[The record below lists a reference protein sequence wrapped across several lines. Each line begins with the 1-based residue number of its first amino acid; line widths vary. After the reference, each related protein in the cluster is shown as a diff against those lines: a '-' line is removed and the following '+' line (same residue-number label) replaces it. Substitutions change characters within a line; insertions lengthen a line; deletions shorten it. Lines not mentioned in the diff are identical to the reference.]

1 MAKGSMIDAITYYTT
16 KDPTKIVDLEL
27 KGDPGSD
34 TNPYCVE
41 DYEDLIS
48 TQYKYNYMLVSDIN
62 FEKYFKKKYGLGWNN
77 YSSGVVRLTVIKFNT
92 LFDFNGYAFHNLIF
106 KNYNAYK
113 SSAQIHG
120 SSILFAC
127 DTPQTRETP
136 EIYVKKLKITNCV
149 FSESYFTNNSL
160 CLISCGRRKASS
172 YELNIGYFNFIEP
185 EINLYFSNDFVEAT
199 AANLGI
205 FSWLLP
211 DPNCITGVDISSGY
225 SNPSESIK
233 IFDAIIKISG
243 KFYDYTS
250 SLDMISGLIYR
261 GSNGGWAMYYN
272 TTIIL
277 NEPVI
282 KLRTQTFADL
292 SMMNVGLIDNL
303 HITGKVTLRPE
314 SESRNS
320 FTLLGTR
327 TSRTNTVFFDAE
339 IVNDSDIPITLN
351 YYNTSP
357 AGVVINKDKIKAEN
371 NVTLT
376 CSNSDN
382 EKYLLTTE
390 QLKDRDLLEELNF
403 LRFGLEE

>member
-48 TQYKYNYMLVSDIN
+48 TQYEYNYMLVSDIN

-77 YSSGVVRLTVIKFNT
+77 YSSQVVRLTVIKFNT

-106 KNYNAYK
+106 KNYHAYD
-113 SSAQIHG
+113 SNSQVIG
-120 SSILFAC
+120 SSILFSCGPLA
-127 DTPQTRETP
+127 EVKP
-136 EIYVKKLKITNCV
+136 EIYVKKLKITNLV
-149 FSESYFTNNSL
+149 FSESYIDENIFN
-160 CLISCGRRKASS
+160 LISCCRKSGS
-172 YELNIGYFNFIEP
+172 GNIEYFNFIEP
-185 EINLYFSNDFVEAT
+185 EINLYFSNDFAT
-199 AANLGI
+199 GTVPNLGI
-205 FSWLLP
+205 FNIQIPSL
-211 DPNCITGVDISSGY
+211 NAITGIDDILTYTSL
-225 SNPSESIK
+225 PSSIK

-243 KFYDYTS
+243 KFYDNS
-250 SLDMISGLIYR
+250 SSGDMISGLILN
-261 GSNGGWAMYYN
+261 GSNGGWTMYYN

-277 NEPVI
+277 NKPVI
-282 KLRTQTFADL
+282 KFGSPSFARLDR
-292 SMMNVGLIDNL
+292 MNVGLMDNL

-327 TSRTNTVFFDAE
+327 GSRTNTVLFDAE

-357 AGVVINKDKIKAEN
+357 AGVIINKDKIKTEN

-382 EKYLLTTE
+382 EEYLLTTE

-403 LRFGLEE
+403 LCFGLEE

>member
-48 TQYKYNYMLVSDIN
+48 TQYEYNYMLVSDIN

-106 KNYNAYK
+106 KNYHGYDSNNAV
-113 SSAQIHG
+113 IG

-127 DTPQTRETP
+127 DTPQTSETP

-149 FSESYFTNNSL
+149 FSESYIDENIFN
-160 CLISCGRRKASS
+160 LISCCRKNVPIG
-172 YELNIGYFNFIEP
+172 YGIGYFNFIEP
-185 EINLYFSNDFVEAT
+185 EINLYFSNDFST
-199 AANLGI
+199 GTYPNLGI
-205 FSWLLP
+205 FNWQMPSQ
-211 DPNCITGVDISSGY
+211 NAITGADFTTNSDY
-225 SNPSESIK
+225 NTPSKSIK
-233 IFDAIIKISG
+233 IFDSIIKISG
-243 KFYDYTS
+243 KFYDS
-250 SLDMISGLIYR
+250 SNNDMISGLIHNGAN
-261 GSNGGWAMYYN
+261 GSWTMWYN

-282 KLRTQTFADL
+282 KFRSQTFAYL
-292 SMMNVGLIDNL
+292 ERMNVGLMDNL

-314 SESRNS
+314 SESNNS

-327 TSRTNTVFFDAE
+327 GSRTNTVFFDTE
-339 IVNDSDIPITLN
+339 IVNDSDIPLTLN

-403 LRFGLEE
+403 LCFGLEE

>member
-48 TQYKYNYMLVSDIN
+48 TQYEYNYMLVSDIN

-106 KNYNAYK
+106 KNYNGYDSTA
-113 SSAQIHG
+113 SIHG

-127 DTPQTRETP
+127 DTPQTIETP
-136 EIYVKKLKITNCV
+136 EIYVKKLKITNLV
-149 FSESYFTNNSL
+149 FSESYIDENGL
-160 CLISCGRRKASS
+160 CLISCGRKSDSNYNRA
-172 YELNIGYFNFIEP
+172 IGYFNFIEP
-185 EINLYFSNDFVEAT
+185 EINLYFSNDFT
-199 AANLGI
+199 TITRSNLGI
-205 FSWLLP
+205 FSQLLP
-211 DPNCITGVDISSGY
+211 DQEGNTGADISSGY
-225 SNPSESIK
+225 STTSKQIK

-243 KFYDYTS
+243 KFYDYS
-250 SLDMISGLIYR
+250 SGADMISGLINNGAN
-261 GSNGGWAMYYN
+261 GSWTMYYN

-277 NEPVI
+277 NNPVI
-282 KLRTQTFADL
+282 KFRSQTFAYL
-292 SMMNVGLIDNL
+292 ERLNVGLMDNL
-303 HITGKVTLRPE
+303 HITGIVTLRPE
-314 SESRNS
+314 SESHNS

-327 TSRTNTVFFDAE
+327 GSRTNTVFFDAE
-339 IVNDSDIPITLN
+339 IVNDSDIPLTLD

-357 AGVVINKDKIKAEN
+357 AGVIINKDKIKTEN

-376 CSNSDN
+376 CSNSDY

-403 LRFGLEE
+403 LCFGLEE

>member
-48 TQYKYNYMLVSDIN
+48 TQFEYNYMLVSDIN

-106 KNYNAYK
+106 KNYNAYD
-113 SSAQIHG
+113 SYSQVIG

-127 DTPQTRETP
+127 DTPQTNDEIP

-149 FSESYFTNNSL
+149 FSESYINNNLL
-160 CLISCGRRKASS
+160 CLISCGRR
-172 YELNIGYFNFIEP
+172 NDPGHIIGYFNFIEP
-185 EINLYFSNDFVEAT
+185 EINLYFSNDFVEGT
-199 AANLGI
+199 VANLGI
-205 FSWLLP
+205 FSWQLP
-211 DPNCITGVDISSGY
+211 DPEGITGVDISTDY
-225 SNPSESIK
+225 NTPSNPIK

-243 KFYDYTS
+243 KFYDYS
-250 SLDMISGLIYR
+250 NSLDMISGLIYN
-261 GSNGGWAMYYN
+261 GSNGSWAMYYN

-282 KLRTQTFADL
+282 KFRSKTFAEL
-292 SMMNVGLIDNL
+292 SRMNVGLMDNL
-303 HITGKVTLRPE
+303 HITGKVKLRPE
-314 SESRNS
+314 STSHNS
-320 FTLLGTR
+320 FILLGTR
-327 TSRTNTVFFDAE
+327 GSRTNTVFFDAE
-339 IVNDSDIPITLN
+339 IVNDSDIPLTLN

-357 AGVVINKDKIKAEN
+357 AGVVVNKDKIKPRVVAK
-371 NVTLT
+371 VR
-376 CSNSDN
+376 
-382 EKYLLTTE
+382 K
-390 QLKDRDLLEELNF
+390 
-403 LRFGLEE
+403 